1 MPCPSAPGLAALRPV
16 EREGTYLPL
25 PQRDQPLGGAG
36 FFPGMEKEGGGWGVR
51 GVPRALRA
59 ARAQMALG
67 RLCEL
72 FLRWVWM
79 LLV

>member
-1 MPCPSAPGLAALRPV
+1 
-16 EREGTYLPL
+16 
-25 PQRDQPLGGAG
+25 
-36 FFPGMEKEGGGWGVR
+36 MEKEGGGWGVR